1 MLLVDC
7 PANSTVAGLD
17 SQGSSQQIPPDYSV
31 IHAPSNQLEGSKLEI
46 DVQQQLSGL
55 QRQGSDMLLTLEPA
69 LQRNEILEEYRCS
82 YGNSF
87 SSKYGLTRH
96 RGVCDG
102 VGQENAASRPLL
114 YTCNLC
120 FRKYRLS
127 NICFDFFC
135 KKYFFVVRNDIL
147 NSMLEAK
154 SARIK
159 RK

>member
-17 SQGSSQQIPPDYSV
+17 SQGSSQQIPPEYSV
-31 IHAPSNQLEGSKLEI
+31 IHAPSNQFEGSRLEI
-46 DVQQQLSGL
+46 HSQQQLSCL
-55 QRQGSDMLLTLEPA
+55 QRQESDMLLTLEPA
-69 LQRNEILEEYRCS
+69 LQRSDILEEHRCS
-82 YGNSF
+82 CGNSF

-102 VGQENAASRPLL
+102 VGQENVASRPLL

-120 FRKYRLS
+120 FRKFRLGYT
-127 NICFDFFC
+127 CFDLFC
-135 KKYFFVVRNDIL
+135 KKYFFVVRSDIL

-154 SARIK
+154 SARIGK
-159 RK
+159 K